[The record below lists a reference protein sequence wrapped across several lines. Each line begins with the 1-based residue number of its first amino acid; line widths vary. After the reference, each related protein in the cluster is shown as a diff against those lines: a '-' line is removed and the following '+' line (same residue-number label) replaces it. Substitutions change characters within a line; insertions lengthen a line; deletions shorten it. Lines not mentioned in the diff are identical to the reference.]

1 MNSVSEV
8 RVNRAIGWEMLLS
21 TANEA
26 TVLAYLRTFHE
37 GNPPDLQ
44 ALKRYLAPDAVYWS
58 LVPSAVQIKG
68 ADAICA
74 GIERQFGM
82 YRDCTCEVH
91 AVGSGGNF
99 VFTERT
105 DHVVLHH
112 DGRTVSA
119 RLSAVFEIDD
129 NGLISSWRE
138 YWDSE
143 EVVRQMGVTRAEM
156 EASIS

>member
-1 MNSVSEV
+1 MS
-8 RVNRAIGWEMLLS
+8 A
-21 TANEA
+21 TNEA
-26 TVLAYLRTFHE
+26 TVLAYLKTFHE
-37 GNPPDLQ
+37 GNPPDFA
-44 ALKRYLAPDAVYWS
+44 ALKRYLAPNAVYWS
-58 LVPSAVQIKG
+58 LVPSAAQIKG

-91 AVGSGGNF
+91 AIRSGGNH

-112 DGRTVSA
+112 DSRTVSA

-129 NGLISSWRE
+129 DGLISSWRE

>member
-1 MNSVSEV
+1 M
-8 RVNRAIGWEMLLS
+8 S
-21 TANEA
+21 TTNEA
-26 TVLAYLRTFHE
+26 TVLAYLKTFHE
-37 GNPPDLQ
+37 GSPPDFA

-58 LVPSAVQIKG
+58 LVPSAPQIKG

-74 GIERQFGM
+74 GIERQFAM
-82 YRDCTCEVH
+82 YHDCTCEVH
-91 AVGSGGNF
+91 AIGSGGNY

-112 DGRTVSA
+112 DSRTVSA
-119 RLSAVFEIDD
+119 RLCAVFEI
-129 NGLISSWRE
+129 NGEGLISSWRE

-143 EVVRQMGVTRAEM
+143 EVVCQMGVTRAEM